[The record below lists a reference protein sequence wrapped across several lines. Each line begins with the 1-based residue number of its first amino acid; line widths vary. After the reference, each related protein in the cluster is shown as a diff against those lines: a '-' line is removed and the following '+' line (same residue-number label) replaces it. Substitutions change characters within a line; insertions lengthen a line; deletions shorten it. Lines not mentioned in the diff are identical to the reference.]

1 MVAVTSI
8 VVDADVDRPDLRPTS
23 AWHGTPPRMRSWP
36 PAPSCWST
44 AQTGLMVSPRSGSM
58 STSGGTPETATMYVT
73 VIIDLTPTRTRTGPS
88 RLLAVVEG
96 RSKQAFKS

>member
-36 PAPSCWST
+36 SAPSWST

-73 VIIDLTPTRTRTGPS
+73 VIIDLTPKRTRTGPS